1 MKKDISPLVKVL
13 AYSVIFVVGLLVGYS
28 VGVDDSKLY
37 NKLEEEMYGD
47 DDFDDFYD
55 EDLD

>member
-47 DDFDDFYD
+47 DDFDNFYD

>member
-1 MKKDISPLVKVL
+1 MKKNISPLVKVL

>member
-1 MKKDISPLVKVL
+1 MKKDTSPLVKVL
-13 AYSVIFVVGLLVGYS
+13 AYSVAFVVGLLVGYS

-47 DDFDDFYD
+47 DDFDNFYD

>member
-37 NKLEEEMYGD
+37 NKLEKEMYGD